1 MDLDSFEPYSC
12 RLVFIHSWMS
22 KNLTTMWLFQLD
34 LFLVLQSGIFGEAG
48 VDRLFY
54 FASVWQTLLSTF
66 AGHLS

>member
-1 MDLDSFEPYSC
+1 
-12 RLVFIHSWMS
+12 
-22 KNLTTMWLFQLD
+22 MWLFQLD

-66 AGHLS
+66 AGHLSWDFSGFRHVILYQ